1 MLEKKAAQ
9 RSGTRI
15 PCAIP
20 ITLISLDSLHPFSEP
35 CQIILVNLR
44 GCAARVSRSVTVGT
58 AVELRGLPTDANVTG
73 RTVNCISLG
82 EHEKIWLLGVELDE
96 PSNVWGIKAVP
107 ADWLSV
113 R

>member
-1 MLEKKAAQ
+1 VLERKTVQ
-9 RSGTRI
+9 RGGTRI

-20 ITLISLDSLHPFSEP
+20 ITLISRDSLNPFSEQ
-35 CQIILVNLR
+35 CQVILVNLR
-44 GCAARVSRSVTVGT
+44 GCAARISRSVAIGT

-82 EHEKIWLLGVELDE
+82 EHEKIWLLGMELDE
-96 PSNVWGIKAVP
+96 PSNVWGVEAVP
-107 ADWLSV
+107 ADWVSV